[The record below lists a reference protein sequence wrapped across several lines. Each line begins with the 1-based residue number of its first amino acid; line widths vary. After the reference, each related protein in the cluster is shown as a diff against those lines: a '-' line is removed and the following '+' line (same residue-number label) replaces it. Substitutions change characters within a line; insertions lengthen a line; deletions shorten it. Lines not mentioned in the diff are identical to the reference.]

1 MILVLYLG
9 DEILHPGCCFILVQ
23 MGFLLRGILSSQIE
37 EPQKKQ
43 QQELVHL
50 YRVTCLVYYQH
61 NIILLYYYTI
71 ILLNY

>member
-43 QQELVHL
+43 QELVHL